1 MTKDPSKVNKVYFM
15 SYWTWSIERVPE
27 SGEGGM
33 EVVTEE
39 EKWMSFDGLGKDNG
53 LLVDWKEL
61 N

>member
-1 MTKDPSKVNKVYFM
+1 MKKDPSKVNKVYFM
-15 SYWTWSIERVPE
+15 SYWTWSIERELE

-33 EVVTEE
+33 TVVAKR
-39 EKWMSFDGLGKDNG
+39 EKWVSFDGLGKDNG